1 MQDVNRRNI
10 KLFHCHLQTKTDIQA
25 LSIAHFRVLPG
36 FCIKTRLKEGRTEVR
51 GDSERKET
59 PSLSLPLPYPLRKCH
74 QVSFVRKDF
83 FLCMHSLLSSFF
95 FPRAIEVKIK
105 LSPVGFIE
113 LFCFISLV
121 LKVYLLLERFSYDLE
136 MKTREQTETKNEW
149 KQSDLIGLS
158 NGYKRAWLLVG

>member
-1 MQDVNRRNI
+1 MATYARCQSSKYKIISLSPIDKNWYTGTFNSTLPSSPRLLYQNEVERGKNGSKGRQWKERN
-10 KLFHCHLQTKTDIQA
+10 
-25 LSIAHFRVLPG
+25 
-36 FCIKTRLKEGRTEVR
+36 
-51 GDSERKET
+51 
-59 PSLSLPLPYPLRKCH
+59 SLSLSPSPYPLRKCH

-95 FPRAIEVKIK
+95 SPRAIEVKIK

-149 KQSDLIGLS
+149 K
-158 NGYKRAWLLVG
+158 